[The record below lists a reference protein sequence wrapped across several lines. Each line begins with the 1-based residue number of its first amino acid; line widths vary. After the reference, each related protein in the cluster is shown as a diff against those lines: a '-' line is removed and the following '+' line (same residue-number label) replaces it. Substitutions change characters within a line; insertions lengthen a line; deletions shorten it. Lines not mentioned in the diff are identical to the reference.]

1 MYWLMNELSGVFR
14 GLFKLAL
21 VVLTFSLGVAFLL
34 AAIAVVMISALWSLL
49 RGRKPAIYTTY
60 TQFRQASQAFRQG
73 GAWPG
78 QRPPPGG
85 KPEDVV
91 DVQAHEVSEAPPRSI
106 EHDQPPR

>member
-1 MYWLMNELSGVFR
+1 MNELKSVLR

-21 VVLTFSLGVAFLL
+21 IVLTFSLGVAFLL
-34 AAIAVVMISALWSLL
+34 AAIAVVAISALWSLM

-78 QRPPPGG
+78 QRPPSSVN
-85 KPEDVV
+85 PEDVV
-91 DVQAHEVSEAPPRSI
+91 DVQAHEVRDAPPRTI
-106 EHDQPPR
+106 ERDQPPR